1 MALDSA
7 GVSDVSLSDIL
18 FQDVQEYLAQDAV
31 ILGTIT
37 DLTARIRKG
46 QKEVSVPRT
55 SGLAAADVKQDN
67 SEAASSGL
75 ALAVDIMV
83 LDKFREVPEFIFEG
97 GDLESMVD
105 LKSAY
110 LDAAPKVMS
119 DDIESTLYAELKLAS
134 ASTPDHIRQ
143 LSEVTNTRPS
153 IGDLQEAMRI
163 ADEANWPMSERFLVV
178 SPAIKVHLLGKSEI
192 LDASQ
197 SGSNSALVNGEF
209 SRIFGFTLI
218 STNNA
223 DADEMIAYHKSALA
237 YGSQKSVEFIEE
249 PQRSKGREFVS
260 IRMKYGTKILDEGKR
275 CILFNSTGA
284 LI

>member
-7 GVSDVSLSDIL
+7 GVSEVSLSDIL

-37 DLTARIRKG
+37 DLTSKIRKG
-46 QKEVSVPRT
+46 QKEVAVPRT
-55 SGLAAADVKQDN
+55 SGLAVADVKQDN
-67 SEAASSGL
+67 TEAVSSGM
-75 ALAVDIMV
+75 AVNADIMV
-83 LDKFREVPEFIFEG
+83 LDQFKEVPDFIFEG

-105 LKSAY
+105 LKAAF

-119 DDIESTLYAELKLAS
+119 DGVEAALYAELKLAS
-134 ASTPDHIRQ
+134 AAAPDHIRQ
-143 LSEVTNTRPS
+143 LSETGNTRPS
-153 IGDLQEAMRI
+153 LADIQAAMQA
-163 ADEANWPMSERFLVV
+163 ADEANWPASDRYLCV
-178 SPAIKVHLLGKSEI
+178 SPAIKVHLLSKSEI
-192 LDASQ
+192 QDASQ

-209 SRIFGFTLI
+209 SRIYGFTLI

-223 DADEMIAYHKSALA
+223 DADEMIAYHRSALA

-249 PQRSKGREFVS
+249 KQRSKGREFVS
-260 IRMKYGTKILDEGKR
+260 IRMKYGTKVLDEGKR

-284 LI
+284 